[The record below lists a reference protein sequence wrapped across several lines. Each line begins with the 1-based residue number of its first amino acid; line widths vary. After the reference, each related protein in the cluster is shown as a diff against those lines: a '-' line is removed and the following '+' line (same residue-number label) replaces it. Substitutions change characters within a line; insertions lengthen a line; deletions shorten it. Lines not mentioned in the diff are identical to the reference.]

1 MTSTTPSR
9 RPEVPLQTITPDD
22 VRASVERAKGG
33 LSIAAEEI
41 VWQIER
47 EAWVTLGY
55 KSWDAM
61 REAEYGGA
69 AFMVPPKNRPELV
82 ARMRAAGLTQREVAD
97 TAGVTA
103 QTIYNDERKAR
114 DPKYLGRPMASKA
127 EAEQST
133 AVKADIRSMQDEL
146 LFFVVSART
155 NNVSEMELVR
165 ALNTA
170 MRSLEDDG
178 RDIDGVVR
186 KFVFQPVLDIV
197 LDPDLSE
204 QWRSSWDHET
214 FEPMTADDVRA
225 TLAGIASTFGSNP
238 K

>member
-1 MTSTTPSR
+1 MSIPPER
-9 RPEVPLQTITPDD
+9 RPQLPLQIITPDD

-55 KSWDAM
+55 RSWDAM

-69 AFMVPPKNRPELV
+69 AFMVPAKNRPELV

-97 TAGVTA
+97 TAGVTE
-103 QTIYNDERKAR
+103 QTIYNDERKVR
-114 DPKYLGRPMASKA
+114 DPKYLGRPMVSKA
-127 EAEQST
+127 EAEGRT
-133 AVKADIRSMQDEL
+133 NAIREHIRSMQDEL
-146 LFFVVSART
+146 LFLVVAGMT
-155 NNVSEMELVR
+155 NNIPEMELVR
-165 ALNTA
+165 ALSAA

-204 QWRSSWDHET
+204 KWKSQWDHET
-214 FEPMTADDVRA
+214 FEPMTADEVRE
-225 TLAGIASTFGSNP
+225 TLAGIASVFGSNP